1 MKNMNVFIELLRCL
15 NVKYTHGYAMD
26 IYKGNPYHNSLY
38 GLSMML
44 SHYNVKN
51 TAVEI
56 KNKKQI
62 IDIICPFIA
71 YASHSFIL
79 VKNIKKYLCLL
90 FI

>member
-44 SHYNVKN
+44 SHY
-51 TAVEI
+51 T
-56 KNKKQI
+56 
-62 IDIICPFIA
+62 FI
-71 YASHSFIL
+71 YIHCIPMGIFHI
-79 VKNIKKYLCLL
+79 
-90 FI
+90 

>member
-1 MKNMNVFIELLRCL
+1 MNVFIELLRCL

-56 KNKKQI
+56 KNK
-62 IDIICPFIA
+62 
-71 YASHSFIL
+71 
-79 VKNIKKYLCLL
+79 
-90 FI
+90 

>member
-1 MKNMNVFIELLRCL
+1 MNVFIELLRCL

-62 IDIICPFIA
+62 ILSGVLLIVSL

-79 VKNIKKYLCLL
+79 VKNIKKYLYLL